1 MNVSILLLTLNEE
14 ENLPGCLD
22 AVSWCDDIV
31 VLDSFSSDGTVDI
44 ARSRSAKVLQR
55 RFDNF
60 ANQRNYALETV
71 EFKHRW
77 IFHLDADE
85 IFTPELH
92 DEMAQAVRDER
103 FQAYRVPSKTMFQGR
118 WLRYSGMYPT
128 YQVRLAR
135 HPGFRFRQVGHGQK
149 EDIDPHRIGTLRN
162 PYLHY
167 SFSKGMSEWFEKHNR
182 YSTQEAEE
190 SLRQIESRD
199 VDWKGVFSKDPARRR
214 YALREISCRLPLRP
228 LFRFVYMFFARLGF
242 LDGLAGFR
250 YCCLLAVYE
259 FMIEIKVR
267 EIREARLKRI
277 RS

>member
-1 MNVSILLLTLNEE
+1 M
-14 ENLPGCLD
+14 
-22 AVSWCDDIV
+22 
-31 VLDSFSSDGTVDI
+31 
-44 ARSRSAKVLQR
+44 
-55 RFDNF
+55 
-60 ANQRNYALETV
+60 ETV

-85 IFTPELH
+85 IFTPELR
-92 DEMAQAVRDER
+92 DEVAQAVRDER

-135 HPGFRFRQVGHGQK
+135 QPEFRFRQVGHGQK
-149 EDIDPHRIGTLRN
+149 EDIDPDRIGTLRN

-190 SLRQIESRD
+190 SLRQIESSY
-199 VDWKGVFSKDPARRR
+199 VDWKGVLSKNPARRR
-214 YALREISCRLPLRP
+214 YALREISCRLPFRP
-228 LFRFVYMFFARLGF
+228 FFRFVYMFFARLGF

-259 FMIEIKVR
+259 FMIEVKVR
-267 EIREARLKRI
+267 EIREARLKRL